1 VRHFRAVHADLLTVD
16 YWQSVQDALSAGK
29 VPSISVY
36 PDDRRLIRQI
46 DRLGTY
52 Y

>member
-1 VRHFRAVHADLLTVD
+1 MRHFRDLHADLLTVD
-16 YWQSVQDALSAGK
+16 YWQALQDDLNGGK

-36 PDDRRLIRQI
+36 PDDRRLVRQI